1 MAIGKVSGTTYTPPT
16 DDGVF
21 DNMLG
26 GLKAPFLADNE
37 LLDSSSAFWCA
48 AIYGFGGAVVGGIVG
63 RSRANAGKPAM
74 AGFFM

>member
-1 MAIGKVSGTTYTPPT
+1 MAIGKVAGAVYTPPT

-26 GLKAPFLADNE
+26 GLKAPFLGDNE
-37 LLDSSSAFWCA
+37 VLDSSSAFWCA
-48 AIYGFGGAVVGGIVG
+48 AIYGFGGTVIGGMIG
-63 RSRANAGKPAM
+63 RSRANSGKLPM